1 MFGRVAT
8 SKAGQQNMFEILMYL
23 FENYMDGSVALNAD
37 QDSIISEL
45 EQAGFH
51 RNEIGRALDWL
62 DGLNRVQE
70 TVQSGAPFTSYAI
83 RYYSTEEC
91 EQIATEGRGFLL
103 YLEQIGILDAMTREV
118 VIDRLM
124 ALDNRE
130 TDLGRIKWVVL
141 IALFNQPD
149 KKSALS
155 LLQDMI
161 LSDAFDVLH

>member
-1 MFGRVAT
+1 
-8 SKAGQQNMFEILMYL
+8 MFEVLMYL
-23 FENYMDGSVALNAD
+23 FENYMDGSAALNAD
-37 QDSIISEL
+37 QDTVVSEL
-45 EQAGFH
+45 EQAGFT
-51 RNEIGRALDWL
+51 RNEIGLALDWL

-70 TVQSGAPFTSYAI
+70 TVQSSVALTPHAM
-83 RYYSTEEC
+83 RHYSPYESERLGL
-91 EQIATEGRGFLL
+91 AGRGFLL
-103 YLEQIGILDAMTREV
+103 YLEQLCILDPMTREV

-130 TDLGRIKWVVL
+130 IDLGGIKWVVL

-161 LSDAFDVLH
+161 LSDAFGVLH

>member
-1 MFGRVAT
+1 MFDV
-8 SKAGQQNMFEILMYL
+8 LMYL
-23 FENYMDGSVALNAD
+23 FENYMDGNTSLNTD
-37 QDSIISEL
+37 QDTVVDEL
-45 EQAGFH
+45 EDAGFS

-62 DGLNRVQE
+62 DGLNRAQE
-70 TVQSGAPFTSYAI
+70 FVQSGHAFNLLAM
-83 RYYSTEEC
+83 RFYSPEEN
-91 EQIATEGRGFLL
+91 EKLGVEGMGFLL
-103 YLEQIGILDAMTREV
+103 YLEQLCILDPMTREV

-124 ALDNRE
+124 ALDVRE
-130 TDLGRIKWVVL
+130 VDLGGIKWVVL

>member
-1 MFGRVAT
+1 
-8 SKAGQQNMFEILMYL
+8 MFEILMYL
-23 FENYMDGSVALNAD
+23 FENYMDGSAALNAD
-37 QDSIISEL
+37 QDTIYSEL

-62 DGLNRVQE
+62 DGLKSVQENVQE
-70 TVQSGAPFTSYAI
+70 TPHVPSLAI
-83 RYYSTEEC
+83 RYYTLEEG
-91 EQIATEGRGFLL
+91 EQIGTDGRGFLL
-103 YLEQIGILDAMTREV
+103 YLEQIGILDSMTREV

-124 ALDNRE
+124 ALDSRE
-130 TDLGRIKWVVL
+130 IDLGRIKWVVL

>member
-1 MFGRVAT
+1 
-8 SKAGQQNMFEILMYL
+8 MFEVLMYL

-37 QDSIISEL
+37 EDTIFSEL
-45 EQAGFH
+45 EQAGFT

-70 TVQSGAPFTSYAI
+70 TVQAGPQLTHQAI
-83 RYYSTEEC
+83 RHYALEES
-91 EQIATEGRGFLL
+91 ERLGVEGRGFLL
-103 YLEQIGILDAMTREV
+103 YLEQLSILDPMTREV
-118 VIDRLM
+118 VIDRLL
-124 ALDNRE
+124 ALDLRDV
-130 TDLGRIKWVVL
+130 DLGRIKWVVL

>member
-1 MFGRVAT
+1 
-8 SKAGQQNMFEILMYL
+8 MFEVLMYL

-37 QDSIISEL
+37 QDTIVTEL
-45 EQAGFH
+45 EQAGFS

-62 DGLNRVQE
+62 DGLNRFQE
-70 TVQSGAPFTSYAI
+70 TVQSGSPITPHAI
-83 RYYSTEEC
+83 RHFAPEEC
-91 EQIATEGRGFLL
+91 ERLGVEGRGFLL
-103 YLEQIGILDAMTREV
+103 YLEQLCILDPMTREI

-124 ALDNRE
+124 ALDRRE
-130 TDLGRIKWVVL
+130 LDLGRIKWVVL

>member
-1 MFGRVAT
+1 
-8 SKAGQQNMFEILMYL
+8 MFEILMYL

-37 QDSIISEL
+37 QDTIFSEL

-51 RNEIGRALDWL
+51 RSEIGRALDWL
-62 DGLNRVQE
+62 DGLNRLQE
-70 TVQSGAPFTSYAI
+70 TVEIGAESGSRAI
-83 RYYSTEEC
+83 RYYSLEEC
-91 EQIATEGRGFLL
+91 EQISTEGRGFLL
-103 YLEQIGILDAMTREV
+103 YLEQIGILDPMTREV

-124 ALDNRE
+124 ALDYRE
-130 TDLGRIKWVVL
+130 IDLGRIKWVVL

>member
-1 MFGRVAT
+1 
-8 SKAGQQNMFEILMYL
+8 MFEILMYL
-23 FENYMDGSVALNAD
+23 FENYMDGSIALNAD
-37 QDSIISEL
+37 QDTIYSEL

-62 DGLNRVQE
+62 DGLNRAQE
-70 TVQSGAPFTSYAI
+70 AVAPFTSRAI
-83 RYYSTEEC
+83 RFYSMEEC
-91 EQIATEGRGFLL
+91 EQIPTEGRGFLL
-103 YLEQIGILDAMTREV
+103 YLEQLGILDPMTREV
-118 VIDRLM
+118 VIDRVM
-124 ALDNRE
+124 ALDSRE
-130 TDLGRIKWVVL
+130 IDMGRIKWVVL

>member
-1 MFGRVAT
+1 
-8 SKAGQQNMFEILMYL
+8 MFEVLMYL

-37 QDSIISEL
+37 QDTIVTEL
-45 EQAGFH
+45 EQAGFT

-70 TVQSGAPFTSYAI
+70 SVQAGPQLTPHAI
-83 RYYSTEEC
+83 RHYAGEEV
-91 EQIATEGRGFLL
+91 EKLGIQGRGFLL
-103 YLEQIGILDAMTREV
+103 YLEQLSILDPMTREV

-130 TDLGRIKWVVL
+130 IDLGRIKWVVL

>member
-1 MFGRVAT
+1 
-8 SKAGQQNMFEILMYL
+8 MFEVLMYL

-37 QDSIISEL
+37 QDTILSEL
-45 EQAGFH
+45 EQAGFGRH
-51 RNEIGRALDWL
+51 EIGRALDWL

-70 TVQSGAPFTSYAI
+70 TVQAGPQLTHHAI
-83 RYYSTEEC
+83 RYFSADEC
-91 EQIATEGRGFLL
+91 ERLSVEGRGFLL
-103 YLEQIGILDAMTREV
+103 YLEQLSILDPMTREV

-124 ALDNRE
+124 ALDHRE
-130 TDLGRIKWVVL
+130 VDLGRIKWVVL

-149 KKSALS
+149 KKAALS

>member
-1 MFGRVAT
+1 
-8 SKAGQQNMFEILMYL
+8 MFEILMYL

-37 QDSIISEL
+37 QDTIFSEL

-70 TVQSGAPFTSYAI
+70 TVQIGSQITSKAI
-83 RYYSTEEC
+83 RCYSLEEC

-103 YLEQIGILDAMTREV
+103 YLEQIGILDPTTREV

-130 TDLGRIKWVVL
+130 IDLGRIKWVVL

>member
-1 MFGRVAT
+1 
-8 SKAGQQNMFEILMYL
+8 MFEILMYL
-23 FENYMDGSVALNAD
+23 FENYMDGGVALNAD
-37 QDSIISEL
+37 QDTIYSEL

-62 DGLNRVQE
+62 DGLNRAQE
-70 TVQSGAPFTSYAI
+70 TVQSFPFSPSRAI
-83 RYYSTEEC
+83 RFYTQEEC
-91 EQIATEGRGFLL
+91 EQIGTEGRGFLL
-103 YLEQIGILDAMTREV
+103 YLEQLGILDSMTREV
-118 VIDRLM
+118 VIDRVM
-124 ALDNRE
+124 VLDRRE
-130 TDLGRIKWVVL
+130 IDLGRIKWVVL